1 MPYLTSAVLGAALVC
16 FAFLGLRARR
26 ADGPLDDY
34 VTARNSQS
42 AQALGLSFLA
52 SGMGAWIL
60 FAPPEI
66 GAFVGPVA
74 LAGYAIGS
82 ALPFIVLGLYG
93 PAIRRRLPEGR
104 SIGEFAEACYGAGVR
119 RWVSLVSVL
128 YMACFLAAEL
138 TAIGSIT
145 ALLSD
150 VPPALVV
157 VGVAV
162 TTLVYTVVG
171 GLRASLAT
179 DRWQAWLLLALLAVV
194 GGVALFRLPAMPA
207 TAALPSVPVG
217 SALSVALTLVIA
229 VTAANLFHQGY
240 WQRVWAARDD
250 RALGRG
256 AWLGGG
262 ITVLVVMVIG
272 GFGTLAAMAGVALG
286 EPPIPF
292 FALLSTAPRWLA
304 LPALVLAVTLVAS
317 SVDTLQNGIA
327 SLVVAGSG
335 RRRVSI
341 GVARLV
347 TVALMAP
354 VVVIALQGL
363 SVLRLFLIADLLC
376 AAIVVPV
383 LLGLWR
389 RMGAGAAVAGGL
401 AGMLGAVLPGWMT
414 TGSLAQGLLAASFP
428 TGVPG
433 LEPFLGA
440 LVLSTLVSLLVAWAR
455 PSARV
460 EEDKQSEGQ
469 AAL

>member
-1 MPYLTSAVLGAALVC
+1 MFYLTSAVLGAALLC

-42 AQALGLSFLA
+42 AATLGLSFLA

-93 PAIRRRLPEGR
+93 PAIRRQLPEGR
-104 SIGEFAEACYGAGVR
+104 SIGEFAEACYGTGVR
-119 RWVSLVSVL
+119 RWVALVSVL

-138 TAIGSIT
+138 TAIGAIT
-145 ALLSD
+145 ALLSE

-157 VGVAV
+157 IGVAA
-162 TTLVYTVVG
+162 TTLLYTAIG

-179 DRWQAWLLLALLAVV
+179 DRWQAWLLIALLLIV
-194 GGVALFRLPAMPA
+194 GGVALVRLPEMPVG
-207 TAALPSVPVG
+207 AALPSIPVDG
-217 SALSVALTLVIA
+217 ALGVALTLVIA

-240 WQRVWAARDD
+240 WQRVWAARDE
-250 RALGRG
+250 RALHRG
-256 AWLGGG
+256 AWLGGAT
-262 ITVLVVMVIG
+262 TVAVVALVG
-272 GFGTLAAMAGVALG
+272 GLGMLAAMSGLTLG
-286 EPPIPF
+286 EPPMPF
-292 FALLSTAPRWLA
+292 FALLGEAPGWLA

-335 RRRVSI
+335 RRGLSI
-341 GVARLV
+341 GAARLV
-347 TVALMAP
+347 SVALMVP
-354 VVVIALQGL
+354 VVIVALQGL

-389 RMGAGAAVAGGL
+389 RMTPLAAMAGGM
-401 AGMLGAVLPGWMT
+401 AGLLGAILPGWVAQ
-414 TGSLAQGLLAASFP
+414 GSLAAGVLAASFP
-428 TGVPG
+428 GSIPTLP
-433 LEPFLGA
+433 PFLGA
-440 LVLSTLVSLLVAWAR
+440 LAASTLVSLAVASAAPHERAR
-455 PSARV
+455 P
-460 EEDKQSEGQ
+460 
-469 AAL
+469 L

>member
-1 MPYLTSAVLGAALVC
+1 MPYLTSAVLGAALLC

-34 VTARNSQS
+34 VTARNSQPATS
-42 AQALGLSFLA
+42 LGLSFLA

-93 PAIRRRLPEGR
+93 PTIRRHLPEGR
-104 SIGEFAEACYGAGVR
+104 SIGEFAEACYGVGVR
-119 RWVSLVSVL
+119 RWVSVVSVA
-128 YMACFLAAEL
+128 YMAIFLVAEL
-138 TAIGSIT
+138 TAIGAIT

-162 TTLVYTVVG
+162 TTLLYTAIG

-179 DRWQAWLLLALLAVV
+179 DRWQAWLLIALLLVV
-194 GGVALFRLPAMPA
+194 GGVALLRLPEMPVE
-207 TAALPSVPVG
+207 AALPSIPVG
-217 SALSVALTLVIA
+217 SALSVALTLIIA

-250 RALGRG
+250 RALNRG
-256 AWLGGG
+256 AWLGGAT
-262 ITVLVVMVIG
+262 TVAVVALVG
-272 GFGTLAAMAGVALG
+272 GLGMLAAMSGVALG

-292 FALLSTAPRWLA
+292 FALLGEAPGWLA

-327 SLVVAGSG
+327 SLAVVGSG
-335 RRRVSI
+335 RRGLSI
-341 GVARLV
+341 RAARLA
-347 TVALMAP
+347 TVVLMVP
-354 VVVIALQGL
+354 VVVVALQGF

-389 RMGAGAAVAGGL
+389 RMSPLAAVAGGV
-401 AGMLGAVLPGWMT
+401 AGMLGAVLPGWVAH
-414 TGSLAQGLLAASFP
+414 GSLTAGVLSASFP
-428 TGVPG
+428 DSIPTLP
-433 LEPFLGA
+433 PFLGA
-440 LVLSTLVSLLVAWAR
+440 LAASALVSLLIAWLRPGAR
-455 PSARV
+455 FHPTAVR
-460 EEDKQSEGQ
+460 
-469 AAL
+469 

>member
-1 MPYLTSAVLGAALVC
+1 MPYLTSAVLGAALLC

-34 VTARNSQS
+34 VTARNSQG
-42 AQALGLSFLA
+42 AQSLGLSFLA

-66 GAFVGPVA
+66 GAFVGPMA

-93 PAIRRRLPEGR
+93 PAIRRHLPEGR
-104 SIGEFAEACYGAGVR
+104 SIGEFAEACYGVGVR

-138 TAIGSIT
+138 TAIGAIT

-157 VGVAV
+157 IGVAV
-162 TTLVYTVVG
+162 STLLYTAVG

-179 DRWQAWLLLALLAVV
+179 DRWQAWLLIALLALV
-194 GGVALFRLPAMPA
+194 GGVALMRLPEMPVD
-207 TAALPSVPVG
+207 AALPSIPAG
-217 SALSVALTLVIA
+217 SALAVALTLVIA

-262 ITVLVVMVIG
+262 VTVLVVMAVG
-272 GFGTLAAMAGVALG
+272 GLGMLAAMAGVALG

-292 FALLSTAPRWLA
+292 FALLAEAPGWLA

-317 SVDTLQNGIA
+317 SVDTLQNGLA

-335 RRRVSI
+335 RRGLSI
-341 GVARLV
+341 GAARMV
-347 TVALMAP
+347 TVALMVP
-354 VVVIALQGL
+354 VVVVALQGL

-383 LLGLWR
+383 LLGLWS
-389 RMGAGAAVAGGL
+389 RMSATAAVAGGV
-401 AGMLGAVLPGWMT
+401 AGMLGAILPGWV
-414 TGSLAQGLLAASFP
+414 AQGSPAAGVLAASFP
-428 TGVPG
+428 GSIPTLP
-433 LEPFLGA
+433 PFLGA
-440 LVLSTLVSLLVAWAR
+440 LLASTLVSLLIAWLRPAGKAR
-455 PSARV
+455 PA
-460 EEDKQSEGQ
+460 
-469 AAL
+469 

>member
-1 MPYLTSAVLGAALVC
+1 MPYLTSAVLGAALLC

-34 VTARNSQS
+34 VTARNSQPAAS
-42 AQALGLSFLA
+42 LGLSFLA

-93 PAIRRRLPEGR
+93 PTIRRHLPEGR
-104 SIGEFAEACYGAGVR
+104 SIGEFAEACYGVGVR
-119 RWVSLVSVL
+119 RWVSVVSVA
-128 YMACFLAAEL
+128 YMAIFLIAEL
-138 TAIGSIT
+138 TAIGAIT

-162 TTLVYTVVG
+162 TTLLYTAIG

-179 DRWQAWLLLALLAVV
+179 DRWQAWLLIALLLVV
-194 GGVALFRLPAMPA
+194 GGVALLRLPEMPVE
-207 TAALPSVPVG
+207 AALPSIPVG
-217 SALSVALTLVIA
+217 SALSVALTLIIA

-250 RALGRG
+250 RALNRG
-256 AWLGGG
+256 AWLGGAT
-262 ITVLVVMVIG
+262 TVAVVALVG
-272 GFGTLAAMAGVALG
+272 GLGMLAAMSGVALG

-292 FALLSTAPRWLA
+292 FALLGEAPGWLA

-327 SLVVAGSG
+327 SLAVAGSG
-335 RRRVSI
+335 RRGLSI
-341 GVARLV
+341 GAARLA
-347 TVALMAP
+347 TVVLMVP
-354 VVVIALQGL
+354 VVAVALQGF

-389 RMGAGAAVAGGL
+389 RMSPLAAVAGGV
-401 AGMLGAVLPGWMT
+401 AGMLGAVLPGWVAQ
-414 TGSLAQGLLAASFP
+414 GSLSAGVLAASFP
-428 TGVPG
+428 GSIPTLP
-433 LEPFLGA
+433 PFLGA
-440 LVLSTLVSLLVAWAR
+440 LAASTLVSLLIAWLRPGAR
-455 PSARV
+455 LHPTAVR
-460 EEDKQSEGQ
+460 
-469 AAL
+469 